1 MKRLATIL
9 GTVCLAATPI
19 ALVGPGG
26 TAGAAGAVSRYQVET
41 LTINATLEAFV
52 STNHTYSVTLNP
64 CTDTFSGTGAVQV
77 GATWL
82 AIETISGTY
91 DGSTLSFY
99 ASYPTPS
106 PNVAYGI
113 NDVPVVSGSFS
124 GTGYRDYFPGTRSWP
139 VTGTVTVTATTDY
152 ANHGAYVSAD
162 PGADAAHSCVGM
174 PITH

>member
-9 GTVCLAATPI
+9 GAVCLAATPI
-19 ALVGPGG
+19 TLVGP
-26 TAGAAGAVSRYQVET
+26 AGAAGRHQVET
-41 LTINATLEAFV
+41 LTLTATRHAYV
-52 STNHTYSVTLNP
+52 TTHHTYSVTLNP
-64 CTDTFSGTGAVQV
+64 CTDRFSGTGAVQV
-77 GATWL
+77 GTTWL

-162 PGADAAHSCVGM
+162 PGADAAHSCVGV